1 MYREHYPADMIASC
15 KVIIESGK
23 EINVTV
29 APGTEKV
36 LNLDYDSNEQ
46 KSVEIRSSNMQ
57 VLYPPRS

>member
-1 MYREHYPADMIASC
+1 MYREHYPADLIASC

-46 KSVEIRSSNMQ
+46 KSVEI
-57 VLYPPRS
+57 

>member
-1 MYREHYPADMIASC
+1 LIASC

-36 LNLDYDSNEQ
+36 LNLDYDSLEQ
-46 KSVEIRSSNMQ
+46 KSVEIRSSNM
-57 VLYPPRS
+57 